1 MRRIRAIV
9 YGVGVMGSIMTRFML
24 EKDIEIVGAVAR
36 SPEKVGRD
44 LGEVAA
50 LGFSTGITVV
60 DEVKPLLEDGNAD
73 IAVVA
78 VGSYLNVM
86 EKHFKLC
93 LEHGVNVITIE
104 EESFYPWRTAPGHAA
119 ELDRV
124 ARENGVTITGSGQQD
139 IYWMNIV
146 SLLMGA
152 AHRIDSVVGKT
163 SWNVDDYGPNVAAE
177 VHVGNTPT
185 QFERFVSEEGWP
197 SFVVQNTL
205 DALVASVGLTVA
217 KVTPSVAPVLA
228 EGDVRCE
235 SLGSTIPAGS
245 VIGVVDGATF
255 ETREGPSFSFEMVGR
270 LYREGEADY
279 NEWVIKGEP
288 AELRL
293 SNDRVA
299 TPFTTCAQ
307 VVNRIPDVINAEP
320 GFVTVDRLP
329 QLRYRAFPLGSYL
342 D

>member
-9 YGVGVMGSIMTRFML
+9 YGVGAMGSIMARLML
-24 EKDIEIVGAVAR
+24 EKDVEIVGAIAR

-44 LGEVAA
+44 LGEVAE
-50 LGFSTGITVV
+50 LGFETGITVV
-60 DEVKPLLEDGNAD
+60 NDATTVLRDGRVD

-78 VGSYLNVM
+78 VGSYLSGM
-86 EKHFKLC
+86 EEHFKLC

-104 EESFYPWRTAPGHAA
+104 EESFYPWRTAPSHAA

-163 SWNVDDYGPNVAAE
+163 SWNVADYGPNVAAE
-177 VHVGNTPT
+177 VHVGDTAEE
-185 QFERFVSEEGWP
+185 FERFVREEGWP

-205 DALVASVGLTVA
+205 DALVATVGLTVTE
-217 KVTPSVAPVLA
+217 VTPTVTPVFSDT
-228 EGDVRCE
+228 DVWCE
-235 SLGSTIPAGS
+235 SLGSTIPAGR
-245 VIGVVDGATF
+245 VLGVVDGATF
-255 ETREGPSFSFEMVGR
+255 ETREGPSFTFEMAGR
-270 LYREGEADY
+270 LYGEGDADY
-279 NEWVIKGEP
+279 SEWVIRGEP
-288 AELRL
+288 AELWL
-293 SNDRVA
+293 SNEQVP

-329 QLRYRAFPLGSYL
+329 QLRYRPFPLGSYL